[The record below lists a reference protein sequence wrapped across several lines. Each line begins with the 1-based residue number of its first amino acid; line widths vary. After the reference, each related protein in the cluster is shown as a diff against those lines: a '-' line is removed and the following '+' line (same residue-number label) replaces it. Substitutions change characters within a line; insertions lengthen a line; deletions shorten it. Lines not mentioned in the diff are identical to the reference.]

1 MANSTLKPD
10 PTPDLTETTPSTTT
24 KNRFIPKFDVK
35 ETTTTYEL
43 HGSLPGIEQRALSI
57 EFIDADTLSITGKIE
72 RYHGMN
78 RNKNRH
84 RWDATVS
91 SVDKFGNEVQDGND
105 DGDGDGEEDVKYW
118 VEEREYGEFTR
129 LFTFP
134 IKVDQEKVWA
144 EMRNGVL
151 SVVVPK
157 ARARKIQV
165 FVN

>member
-1 MANSTLKPD
+1 
-10 PTPDLTETTPSTTT
+10 
-24 KNRFIPKFDVK
+24 
-35 ETTTTYEL
+35 
-43 HGSLPGIEQRALSI
+43 
-57 EFIDADTLSITGKIE
+57 
-72 RYHGMN
+72 MN